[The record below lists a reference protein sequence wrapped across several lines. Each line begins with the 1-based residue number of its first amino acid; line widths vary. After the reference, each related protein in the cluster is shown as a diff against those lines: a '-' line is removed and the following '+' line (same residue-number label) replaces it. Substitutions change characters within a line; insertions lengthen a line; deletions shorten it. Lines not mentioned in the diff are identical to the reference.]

1 MKILVLE
8 DNLRLL
14 KLIKSSLNKEDFVVD
29 CFDNGQEALENL
41 ENGYKCFILD
51 INVPSID
58 GITILE
64 YIRMN
69 HKDIPVLIISSNHDL
84 EKIEKSYK
92 MGCDD
97 YIKKPFYIFELI
109 QKVKKLCSPTSSK
122 YELTSN
128 TIFDIK
134 QQKLYINGVEVFLT
148 KKEILFLELFSQDLH
163 HVASYDEIVNY
174 VWEGEETNLTNIRA
188 MIKRLRKKLPIDSI
202 VIVKGMGYSL
212 NKEAKFL

>member
-84 EKIEKSYK
+84 EKIENH
-92 MGCDD
+92 
-97 YIKKPFYIFELI
+97 IKW
-109 QKVKKLCSPTSSK
+109 V
-122 YELTSN
+122 
-128 TIFDIK
+128 
-134 QQKLYINGVEVFLT
+134 V
-148 KKEILFLELFSQDLH
+148 
-163 HVASYDEIVNY
+163 
-174 VWEGEETNLTNIRA
+174 
-188 MIKRLRKKLPIDSI
+188 MII
-202 VIVKGMGYSL
+202 
-212 NKEAKFL
+212 